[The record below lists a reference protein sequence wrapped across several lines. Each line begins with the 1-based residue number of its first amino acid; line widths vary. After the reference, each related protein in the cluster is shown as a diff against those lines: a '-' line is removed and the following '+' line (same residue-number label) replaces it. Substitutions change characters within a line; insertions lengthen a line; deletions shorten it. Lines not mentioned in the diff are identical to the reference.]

1 MLKVKEKVELERE
14 ANQRIL
20 NDMKEL
26 LDKYALNYMRTSAF
40 MTLNRCVDELVYV
53 EQAKRLQEVI

>member
-1 MLKVKEKVELERE
+1 MKEMIELERE

-26 LDKYALNYMRTSAF
+26 LDKYALNYIRTSAF

>member
-1 MLKVKEKVELERE
+1 MKEKVELERE